1 MEITHEEEVILSS
14 QELAEAYSK
23 AKPDRDDIKE
33 GY

>member
-1 MEITHEEEVILSS
+1 MCEEQEEVVYTR

-23 AKPDRDDIKE
+23 ADPDKDDMTE